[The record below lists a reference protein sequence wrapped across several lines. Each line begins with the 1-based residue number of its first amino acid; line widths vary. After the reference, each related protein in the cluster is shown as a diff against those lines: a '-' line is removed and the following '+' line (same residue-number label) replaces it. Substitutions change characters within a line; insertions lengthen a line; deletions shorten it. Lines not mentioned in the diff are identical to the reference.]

1 MQKLSALETFHSA
14 INNIST
20 DIEYTNKLKRYE
32 NFCNV
37 ANWDTYVIKDPEE
50 IHDDLVFYINSQKK
64 EDVKNRTIKSMMS
77 SVYLMLEMNRV
88 TLHKK
93 ILQKMIPFDN
103 TIEGGKMPYTTD
115 EVYSMINSTDRL
127 RIKALIHFMASTGS
141 RPAAITDPVLRIKHL
156 KEIEDCLA
164 IKIYDGS
171 REGYWAFL
179 TPEAIDA
186 LKQYHK
192 SRIRN

>member
-37 ANWDTYVIKDPEE
+37 ANWDTYVKKDPEE

-115 EVYSMINSTDRL
+115 EVYSMINSTIDFGL
-127 RIKALIHFMASTGS
+127 CKCVTWFRIISGNHQSATIEELQTVFFFFF
-141 RPAAITDPVLRIKHL
+141 L
-156 KEIEDCLA
+156 KLNMISFA
-164 IKIYDGS
+164 
-171 REGYWAFL
+171 
-179 TPEAIDA
+179 
-186 LKQYHK
+186 
-192 SRIRN
+192 